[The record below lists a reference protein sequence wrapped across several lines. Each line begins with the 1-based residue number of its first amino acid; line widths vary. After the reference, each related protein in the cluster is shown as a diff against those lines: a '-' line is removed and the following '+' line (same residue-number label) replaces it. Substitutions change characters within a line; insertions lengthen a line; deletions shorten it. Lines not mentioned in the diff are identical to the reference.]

1 MTSLL
6 LILVAATGPGPA
18 DSLRAVILE
27 RVLRDS
33 GATVAVF
40 LSDPVSTLLV
50 AVNPDLRFHAA
61 STMKLPVLLELGRR
75 IDAGEMRWTDSIPV
89 KNSFASI
96 VDGSPYS
103 LDRSGDGD
111 TTVYGSIGMQLPLRQ
126 LAHRMIVRSSN
137 LATNLLIEQLDP
149 ARVTATIRRLG
160 ADSMLVLRGVEDGKA
175 YAQRL
180 NNTTTARDLG
190 TLLLALAGGRAL
202 RSETTAELL
211 TILEAQEYND
221 GIPAGLP
228 PATRVAHK
236 TGWIT
241 ATWHDAALVYPA
253 GDARPYALVILSRGI
268 PEQARA
274 MALQADIARMAHAAI
289 REARARMSGRRP

>member
-137 LATNLLIEQLDP
+137 LATNLLIEQLDA

>member
-6 LILVAATGPGPA
+6 LILAAAASPGPA
-18 DSLRAVILE
+18 DSLRALILD
-27 RVLRDS
+27 RIVRDS

-40 LSDPVSTLLV
+40 LSDPVSSFLV

-75 IDAGEMRWTDSIPV
+75 IDAGELRWSDSIPV
-89 KNSFASI
+89 KNRFASI
-96 VDGSPYS
+96 VDRSPFS
-103 LDRSGDGD
+103 LDQRGDGD
-111 TTVYGSIGMQLPLRQ
+111 TTVYRSIGTALPLRQ

-137 LATNLLIEQLDP
+137 LATNLLIERLDP
-149 ARVTATIRRLG
+149 TRVTGTIRRLG

-175 YAQRL
+175 YAQGL

-202 RSETTAELL
+202 RKETTAELL
-211 TILEAQEYND
+211 AILEAQEYND

-241 ATWHDAALVYPA
+241 ATWHDAALVFPA
-253 GDARPYALVILSRGI
+253 GETRPYTLVILSRGI
-268 PEQARA
+268 PQEARGMA
-274 MALQADIARMAHAAI
+274 MQADIARMAHAAI
-289 REARARMSGRRP
+289 QDARARRPGRTP

>member
-6 LILVAATGPGPA
+6 LILAVATSQGPA
-18 DSLRAVILE
+18 DSLHAAILE
-27 RVLRDS
+27 RMSRDS

-40 LSDPVSTLLV
+40 LSDPVSTFFV

-75 IDAGEMRWTDSIPV
+75 IDAGELRWTDSIPV

-96 VDGSPYS
+96 VDGSPFS
-103 LDRSGDGD
+103 LDPRGDGD
-111 TTVYGSIGMQLPLRQ
+111 TTVYGSLGSPLPLRQ

-137 LATNLLIEQLDP
+137 LATNLLIERLD
-149 ARVTATIRRLG
+149 ATRVTRTIRRLG

-175 YAQRL
+175 YDQGL

-202 RSETTAELL
+202 RKETTAELL
-211 TILEAQEYND
+211 GMLEAQEYND

-241 ATWHDAALVYPA
+241 ATWHDAALVFPA
-253 GDARPYALVILSRGI
+253 GQVRPYALVILSRGI
-268 PEQARA
+268 PEQTRG

-289 REARARMSGRRP
+289 QSARARMPGRTP

>member
-6 LILVAATGPGPA
+6 LILAAAAGPGPA
-18 DSLRAVILE
+18 DSLRAAILE
-27 RVLRDS
+27 RIVRDS

-40 LSDPVSTLLV
+40 LSDPASGFLV

-96 VDGSPYS
+96 VDGSPFS

-111 TTVYGSIGMQLPLRQ
+111 TTVYGFIGRRLPLRQ

-137 LATNLLIEQLDP
+137 LATNLLIEQLDA
-149 ARVTATIRRLG
+149 ARVTALIRRLG
-160 ADSMLVLRGVEDGKA
+160 ADSMLVLRGVEDAKA

-202 RSETTAELL
+202 RTGTTAELL
-211 TILEAQEYND
+211 AILEAQEYND

-228 PATRVAHK
+228 PGTRVAHK

-268 PEQARA
+268 PEEAGG
-274 MALQADIARMAHAAI
+274 MALQADLARMAHAAI
-289 REARARMSGRRP
+289 QEARARMPGRRP

>member
-6 LILVAATGPGPA
+6 LILAAAAGQGPA
-18 DSLRAVILE
+18 DSLRATILD
-27 RVLRDS
+27 RIVRDS

-40 LSDPVSTLLV
+40 LSDPASGFFV

-96 VDGSPYS
+96 VDGSPFS

-111 TTVYGSIGMQLPLRQ
+111 TTVYGSLGMGLPLRQ

-137 LATNLLIEQLDP
+137 LATNLLIERLDP
-149 ARVTATIRRLG
+149 TRVTATIRRLG

-175 YAQRL
+175 YAKGL

-190 TLLLALAGGRAL
+190 TLLQALAGGRAL
-202 RSETTAELL
+202 RKETTAELL
-211 TILEAQEYND
+211 AMLEAQEYND

-241 ATWHDAALVYPA
+241 ATWHDAALVFPA
-253 GDARPYALVILSRGI
+253 GEARPYVLVILSRGI
-268 PEQARA
+268 PEQARG
-274 MALQADIARMAHAAI
+274 MTLQADLARMVHAAI
-289 REARARMSGRRP
+289 REARARMPGRKP

>member
-137 LATNLLIEQLDP
+137 LATNLLIEQLDA

-253 GDARPYALVILSRGI
+253 GDARPYGLVILSRGI

>member
-6 LILVAATGPGPA
+6 LILAAAAGQGPA
-18 DSLRAVILE
+18 DSLRATILD
-27 RVLRDS
+27 RIVRDS

-40 LSDPVSTLLV
+40 LSDPASGFFV

-96 VDGSPYS
+96 VDGSPFS

-111 TTVYGSIGMQLPLRQ
+111 TTVYGSLGMGLPLRQ

-137 LATNLLIEQLDP
+137 LATNLLIERLDP
-149 ARVTATIRRLG
+149 TRVTAAIRRLG

-175 YAQRL
+175 YAKGL

-190 TLLLALAGGRAL
+190 TLLQALAGGRAL
-202 RSETTAELL
+202 RKETTAELL
-211 TILEAQEYND
+211 AMLEAQEYND

-241 ATWHDAALVYPA
+241 ATWHDAALVFPA
-253 GDARPYALVILSRGI
+253 GEARPYVLVILSRGI
-268 PEQARA
+268 PEQARG
-274 MALQADIARMAHAAI
+274 MTLQADLARMAHAAI
-289 REARARMSGRRP
+289 REARARMPGRKP

>member
-6 LILVAATGPGPA
+6 LILAAAAGQGPA
-18 DSLRAVILE
+18 DSLRAAMLE
-27 RVLRDS
+27 RIVRDS

-40 LSDPVSTLLV
+40 LSDPVSGFLV

-75 IDAGEMRWTDSIPV
+75 IDAGEMRWTDSLPV

-96 VDGSPYS
+96 VDGSSYS

-111 TTVYGSIGMQLPLRQ
+111 TTVYSAIGMGLPLRQ

-137 LATNLLIEQLDP
+137 LATNLLIERLG
-149 ARVTATIRRLG
+149 ATRVTGTIRRLG

-175 YAQRL
+175 YAQGL

-190 TLLLALAGGRAL
+190 TLLRALAGGRAL
-202 RSETTAELL
+202 RKETTAELL
-211 TILEAQEYND
+211 AMLEAQEYND

-228 PATRVAHK
+228 AATRVAHK

-241 ATWHDAALVYPA
+241 ATWHDAALVFPA
-253 GDARPYALVILSRGI
+253 GEPRPYILVILSRGV
-268 PEQARA
+268 PEQARG
-274 MALQADIARMAHAAI
+274 MALQADLARMAHAAI
-289 REARARMSGRRP
+289 GEARARMPGRKP

>member
-6 LILVAATGPGPA
+6 LILTAATSRGPA
-18 DSLRAVILE
+18 DSLRAAILE
-27 RVLRDS
+27 RIARDS

-40 LSDPVSTLLV
+40 LSDPVSTFLV
-50 AVNPDLRFHAA
+50 TVNPDLRFHAA

-75 IDAGEMRWTDSIPV
+75 IDAREMGWTDSIPV

-96 VDGSPYS
+96 VDGSPFA

-111 TTVYGSIGMQLPLRQ
+111 STVYGSLGMRLPLRQ

-137 LATNLLIEQLDP
+137 LATNLLIERLD
-149 ARVTATIRRLG
+149 ATRVTGTIRRLG

-175 YAQRL
+175 YAQGL
-180 NNTTTARDLG
+180 NNTTTARDLS

-202 RSETTAELL
+202 RKETTAELL
-211 TILEAQEYND
+211 AILEAQEYND

-241 ATWHDAALVYPA
+241 ATWHDAALVFPA
-253 GDARPYALVILSRGI
+253 GQARPYALVILSRGI
-268 PEQARA
+268 PEQARG
-274 MALQADIARMAHAAI
+274 MALQADIARMAHEAI
-289 REARARMSGRRP
+289 QEARVRMPGRRP

>member
-6 LILVAATGPGPA
+6 LILAAATSPGLA

-27 RVLRDS
+27 RIARDS

-40 LSDPVSTLLV
+40 LSDPVSGLAV

-75 IDAGEMRWTDSIPV
+75 IDAREMRWTDSIPV

-96 VDGSPYS
+96 VDGSPFS

-111 TTVYGSIGMQLPLRQ
+111 TTVYSSIGMRLPLRQ

-137 LATNLLIEQLDP
+137 LATNLLIERLD
-149 ARVTATIRRLG
+149 ATRVTATIRRLG

-202 RSETTAELL
+202 RAETTAELL
-211 TILEAQEYND
+211 AILEAQEYND

-253 GDARPYALVILSRGI
+253 GDPRPYALVILSRGI
-268 PEQARA
+268 PEESRGK
-274 MALQADIARMAHAAI
+274 ALQADIARIPHAAMQ
-289 REARARMSGRRP
+289 EARARMPGRTP

>member
-6 LILVAATGPGPA
+6 LILAAATGPGPA

-137 LATNLLIEQLDP
+137 LATNLLIEQLDA

>member
-6 LILVAATGPGPA
+6 LILAAATGPGLA

-27 RVLRDS
+27 RIVRDS

-40 LSDPVSTLLV
+40 LSDPVSGFLV

-96 VDGSPYS
+96 VDGSPFS

-111 TTVYGSIGMQLPLRQ
+111 TTVYGFLGMRLPLRQ

-137 LATNLLIEQLDP
+137 LATNLLIERLD
-149 ARVTATIRRLG
+149 ATRVTALIRRLG

-202 RSETTAELL
+202 RSGTTTELL
-211 TILEAQEYND
+211 GILEAQEYND

-228 PATRVAHK
+228 QGTRVAHK

-268 PEQARA
+268 PEQASG
-274 MALQADIARMAHAAI
+274 MALQADLARMAHAAI
-289 REARARMSGRRP
+289 QGARARMPVRRP

>member
-6 LILVAATGPGPA
+6 LILAAAASPGPA
-18 DSLRAVILE
+18 DSLRSVILE
-27 RVLRDS
+27 RISRDS

-50 AVNPDLRFHAA
+50 AVHPDLRFHAA

-75 IDAGEMRWTDSIPV
+75 IDARAMRWTDSIPV

-137 LATNLLIEQLDP
+137 LATNLLIERLD
-149 ARVTATIRRLG
+149 ATRVTATIRRLG

-190 TLLLALAGGRAL
+190 TLLLAVAGGRAL
-202 RSETTAELL
+202 RTETTAELL
-211 TILEAQEYND
+211 AMLEAQEYND

-253 GDARPYALVILSRGI
+253 GDPRPYTLVILSRGI
-268 PEQARA
+268 PEQGRGMA
-274 MALQADIARMAHAAI
+274 MQADIARMAHAAI
-289 REARARMSGRRP
+289 LEARARMPGRKP

>member
-6 LILVAATGPGPA
+6 LILAAASSPGPA

-27 RVLRDS
+27 RISRDS

-75 IDAGEMRWTDSIPV
+75 VDAGEMRWTDSIPV

-96 VDGSPYS
+96 VDRSPYS
-103 LDRSGDGD
+103 LDPREDGD
-111 TTVYGSIGMQLPLRQ
+111 TTVYGALGTRLSLLQ
-126 LAHRMIVRSSN
+126 LAQRMIVRSSN
-137 LATNLLIEQLDP
+137 LATNLLIERLD
-149 ARVTATIRRLG
+149 ATRVTATIRRLG

-175 YAQRL
+175 YAQQL
-180 NNTTTARDLG
+180 NNTTTARDLA
-190 TLLLALAGGRAL
+190 TLLLALARGRAL
-202 RSETTAELL
+202 RPGTTAELL
-211 TILEAQEYND
+211 GILEAQEYND

-268 PEQARA
+268 PEQDRG
-274 MALQADIARMAHAAI
+274 MALQADIARMAHAVI
-289 REARARMSGRRP
+289 QNARARMPGRKP

>member
-6 LILVAATGPGPA
+6 LILAAAAGQGPA
-18 DSLRAVILE
+18 DSLRATILD
-27 RVLRDS
+27 RIVRDS

-40 LSDPVSTLLV
+40 LSDPASGFFV

-96 VDGSPYS
+96 VDGSPFS

-111 TTVYGSIGMQLPLRQ
+111 TTVYGSLGMGLPLRQ

-137 LATNLLIEQLDP
+137 LATNLLIERLDP
-149 ARVTATIRRLG
+149 TRVTATIRRLG

-175 YAQRL
+175 YAKGL

-190 TLLLALAGGRAL
+190 TLLQALAGGPQDRVDHRNLA
-202 RSETTAELL
+202 RR
-211 TILEAQEYND
+211 
-221 GIPAGLP
+221 GAG
-228 PATRVAHK
+228 V
-236 TGWIT
+236 
-241 ATWHDAALVYPA
+241 
-253 GDARPYALVILSRGI
+253 SR
-268 PEQARA
+268 R
-274 MALQADIARMAHAAI
+274 
-289 REARARMSGRRP
+289 RARMPGRKP